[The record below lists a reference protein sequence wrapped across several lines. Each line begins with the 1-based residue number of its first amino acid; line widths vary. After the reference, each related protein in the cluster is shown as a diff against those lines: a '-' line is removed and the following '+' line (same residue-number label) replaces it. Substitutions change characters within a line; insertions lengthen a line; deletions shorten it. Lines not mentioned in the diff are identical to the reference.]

1 MTVWVCVLLA
11 SIDRIE
17 EVGMGIGIIIVVPF
31 MTMGSVLFAPA
42 GPMGRVSGES
52 LEVMLPIAVM
62 LPMSVPFT
70 DSGCHIPVVVVL

>member
-11 SIDRIE
+11 SIDKVE
-17 EVGMGIGIIIVVPF
+17 EVGMGIIIVVPF

-52 LEVMLPIAVM
+52 LLVMLPIAVM